1 MFGFCNGKIILF
13 TEINNSK
20 RSYPTF
26 WTAPLERKRG
36 DLNPRY
42 GYPYVSLANWWFQPL
57 THTSMSFALHFLELR
72 CKDMLKFLNI
82 QSIWCIILKEKRLI
96 LAHDWQ
102 SEVFNPTKVNTF
114 FLPDCNAWNKL
125 ERGRAFGK
133 KILFLWLVLR
143 YSRLYIIWGKKRCES
158 ILSLLESSRLSSSC

>member
-1 MFGFCNGKIILF
+1 MTRL
-13 TEINNSK
+13 
-20 RSYPTF
+20 
-26 WTAPLERKRG
+26 RKLG
-36 DLNPRY
+36 DSNPRY

-82 QSIWCIILKEKRLI
+82 QSIWCIILKRKKGLI

-114 FLPDCNAWNKL
+114 FFPIAML
-125 ERGRAFGK
+125 G
-133 KILFLWLVLR
+133 I
-143 YSRLYIIWGKKRCES
+143 S
-158 ILSLLESSRLSSSC
+158 